1 VLDQADVLLGTQGWD
16 YQDWSESF
24 YPRGTKPAARLA
36 VYSRAF
42 HTVEV
47 DATAYAV
54 PADPVVR
61 NWRSRVPA
69 GFVFALKV
77 PQTITHEHRLKDTT
91 TLLRRFVDRI
101 AQLEDHLGP
110 VLIQLSPGFRPN
122 DTSRSVLREFLR
134 GLPQDFRWAVE
145 FRHPGWLAPATLELL
160 KSRNVA
166 LVLADGRWIRREMMA
181 ELAIEPTADFAYL
194 RWLGQDR
201 RLTDFS
207 RAQLDRDDDLKVWS
221 EIVATLQHRVSTVYG
236 YFSNNYQGHAPHSTR
251 QLQELLGQGVV
262 QPEDLQEQE
271 ELF

>member
-1 VLDQADVLLGTQGWD
+1 MLDQADVLLGTQGWD

-24 YPRGTKPAARLA
+24 YPHGTKPAARLA

-61 NWRSRVPA
+61 KWRSRVPA

-110 VLIQLSPGFRPN
+110 VLVQLSPGFRPN

-134 GLPQDFRWAVE
+134 ALPQDFRWAVE

-166 LVLADGRWIRREMMA
+166 LVLADGRWIRREMMV

-194 RWLGQDR
+194 RGLG
-201 RLTDFS
+201 
-207 RAQLDRDDDLKVWS
+207 
-221 EIVATLQHRVSTVYG
+221 
-236 YFSNNYQGHAPHSTR
+236 
-251 QLQELLGQGVV
+251 
-262 QPEDLQEQE
+262 EDIAHTEFE
-271 ELF
+271 HPRHNMID

>member
-1 VLDQADVLLGTQGWD
+1 MLGQANVLLGTQGWD
-16 YQDWSESF
+16 YPDWAESF
-24 YPRGTKPAARLA
+24 YPSGTKPAARLE
-36 VYSRAF
+36 VYGRAF

-47 DATAYAV
+47 DTTAYAV

-61 NWRSRVPA
+61 NWKSRVPA

-77 PQTITHEHRLKDTT
+77 PQTITHERRLKDAT
-91 TLLRRFVDRI
+91 TLLRRFLDRI
-101 AQLEDHLGP
+101 GQLEEHLGP
-110 VLIQLSPGFRPN
+110 VLVQLSPGFRPN
-122 DTSRSVLREFLR
+122 DTSRSVLRDFL
-134 GLPQDFRWAVE
+134 GALPQEFRWAVE

-166 LVLADGRWIRREMMA
+166 LVLADGRWVRREMMV

-207 RAQLDRDDDLKVWS
+207 RAQLDRDDELKVWS
-221 EIVATLQHRVSTVYG
+221 QLVDTLQQRVSTVYG
-236 YFSNNYQGHAPHSTR
+236 YFSNNYQGHAPQSAR
-251 QLQELLGQGVV
+251 QFQKLLGQEVV
-262 QPEDLQEQE
+262 QPEDLQEQQ